1 VQSNAP
7 APWSAFIA
15 DKENHAMTRK
25 TVKPATKQN
34 KAGNRDNRLDTVLG
48 ALEKKAPAGN
58 APRGTCRRFI
68 YCI

>member
-1 VQSNAP
+1 
-7 APWSAFIA
+7 
-15 DKENHAMTRK
+15 MTRK

-58 APRGTCRRFI
+58 APRSTCRRFI
-68 YCI
+68 YCF